1 VRRRPASIAAAVAVA
16 TVLATAAAGC
26 GVGAG
31 EAQEGTATL
40 TVTRDFGAE
49 PILEA
54 IASDPPASETIT
66 RFLDREAEVET
77 SYGGNFIDSIEGL
90 ANQVRGGRS
99 IDWFFYV
106 NGYWSPVGAGEA
118 RLRAGDR
125 VWWDY
130 HDWTDAYRVP
140 AVVGSFPEPLR
151 SGGPDGAPVEIVCFD
166 VEPACDEVAERL
178 AGAGAEAERVEPAD
192 AGPPER
198 TLRVLVGSWE
208 RVSAD
213 PVARLLE
220 RGPGQSGVYAAPRR
234 CAGELVLD
242 VLDDRSTSR
251 ARLREAGFI
260 AATARDEGEEPT
272 WVISA
277 TGPGEV
283 DAAAALLEEET
294 LADHY
299 AIATAGGEAVRL
311 PASADVE
318 ADRAEGECR

>member
-1 VRRRPASIAAAVAVA
+1 VRQHSASIAAAGEDTLV
-16 TVLATAAAGC
+16 TAAAGC

-31 EAQEGTATL
+31 EVEEGTATL

-49 PILEA
+49 QILEA
-54 IASDPPASETIT
+54 TASDPPASETVT
-66 RFLDREAEVET
+66 RFLDREAEIET

-90 ANQVRGGRS
+90 ANQARAGRS
-99 IDWFFYV
+99 VDWLFYV

-118 RLRAGDR
+118 QVRAGDR

-130 HDWTDAYRVP
+130 HDWTEAYRVP

-151 SGGPDGAPVEIVCFD
+151 SGGPDSAPVEIVCFD

-178 AGAGAEAERVEPAD
+178 DAAGAEAERVEPAA

-208 RVSAD
+208 QVSAD

-220 RGPGQSGVYAAPRR
+220 RGPGQSGVYATPRR
-234 CAGELVLD
+234 CAGEVVLD
-242 VLDDRSTSR
+242 VLDDRSASR
-251 ARLREAGFI
+251 GRLRAAGFV

-272 WVISA
+272 WVVSA
-277 TGPGEV
+277 TGPGDVE
-283 DAAAALLEEET
+283 AAAALLEEGA

-318 ADRAEGECR
+318 GDRIENGCR